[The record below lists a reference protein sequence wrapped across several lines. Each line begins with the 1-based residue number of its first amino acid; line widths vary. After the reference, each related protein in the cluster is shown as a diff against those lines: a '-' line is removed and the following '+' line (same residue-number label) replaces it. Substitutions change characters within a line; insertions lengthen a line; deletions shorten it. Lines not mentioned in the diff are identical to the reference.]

1 MLALW
6 VYRDP
11 VDLLQ
16 AFKEIEDQTS
26 ATIGVTDM
34 TAFPEE
40 EERLVSRVDRGL
52 HGGLSFTYA
61 NPRVASRPADS
72 FPWASSIVVAAVP
85 YLAGGDGERDGRTL
99 ARFADGDRYVRVLE
113 VLDLIAAALDSDGS
127 RCEIVYDDNRLIDR
141 AVAVRAGVAWRGKS
155 TMVLTPGAGPWIL
168 LGSVVTDAALAPT
181 PPMRRTCGTCDACI
195 PACPTDAIIAPGV
208 LDARR
213 CIAAVLQRRGTIDRA
228 LRSAIGGRIYG
239 CDECLTACPPGRHA
253 LMAQDTTL
261 DWLSPELILT
271 SSDEE
276 LEAMVTHW
284 YVPSRRMR
292 FVRRNALV
300 ALGNTGDDAS
310 LGVLSR
316 YLGHEDELLG
326 GHAAW
331 AVGRIGGAR
340 ALALLRSALESESRD
355 SVREELLLSVAE
367 CDRDGVYADAVPIA
381 SAAKAKES
389 SP

>member
-1 MLALW
+1 M
-6 VYRDP
+6 
-11 VDLLQ
+11 DLLQ
-16 AFKEIEDQTS
+16 VFEEIENRTS
-26 ATIGVTDM
+26 AKIGVTD
-34 TAFPEE
+34 TSAFPEE
-40 EERLVSRVDRGL
+40 EERLVDRVDQGL

-61 NPRVASRPADS
+61 NPAVASRPADS

-85 YLAGGDGERDGRTL
+85 YLQGGDGDRDGRSL
-99 ARFADGDRYVRVLE
+99 ARFADGDRYVRVRG
-113 VLDLIAAALDSDGS
+113 VLDEIAAALDSDGY

-155 TMVLTPGAGPWIL
+155 TMVLTPGSGPWIL
-168 LGSVVTDAALAPT
+168 LGSVVTDAVLAPT
-181 PPMRRTCGTCDACI
+181 KPMRRTCGTCDACI

-213 CIAAVLQRRGTIDRA
+213 CIAAVLQRRGTIDRT

-253 LMAQDTTL
+253 LMASETTP

-276 LEAMVTHW
+276 LEAMVPHW

-300 ALGNTGDDAS
+300 ALGNTGDESS
-310 LGVLSR
+310 LAVLSA

-326 GHAAW
+326 CHAAW
-331 AVGRIGGAR
+331 AVGRIGGSR
-340 ALALLRSALESESRD
+340 ALALLRSELESEARD
-355 SVREELLLSVAE
+355 LVREELLFSVTE
-367 CDRDGVYADAVPIA
+367 CGRDGVYADAVFIA
-381 SAAKAKES
+381 RPTNAKES
-389 SP
+389 SK